1 MSDLLNI
8 VCQTLDEKQA
18 ENIVTIDMRSVNPY
32 SDYYVVCT
40 AKNVRHA
47 MSVREFCDEE
57 AEKNGYQLRLREGD
71 SESTWILL
79 DLNEVVIHIFT
90 SEARDFYRLERL
102 WADLPQE
109 QYQVE
114 AE

>member
-47 MSVREFCDEE
+47 MSLCEFCDEE
-57 AEKNGYQLRLREGD
+57 AEKNGYQVRLREGD
-71 SESTWILL
+71 RESTWILL

-90 SEARDFYRLERL
+90 SEARDFYRLEL
-102 WADLPQE
+102 LCANLPQE

>member
-47 MSVREFCDEE
+47 MSLCEFCDE
-57 AEKNGYQLRLREGD
+57 
-71 SESTWILL
+71 
-79 DLNEVVIHIFT
+79 
-90 SEARDFYRLERL
+90 
-102 WADLPQE
+102 
-109 QYQVE
+109 
-114 AE
+114 